1 MSKSR
6 PRRNNAGS
14 KMAAL
19 LDEEERKLLQGDDFY
34 STTYGGFADE
44 ENDKEFHYESPVE
57 DQVDSDFSIDENDE
71 LRSDIED
78 DEQTAKRPK
87 RAQGVQTKAYKEPP
101 RKPKEKK
108 TPVQEAP
115 KAPPPPPLPPP
126 KVHLSD
132 FSIDR
137 RASTINKSAE
147 TVKRVK
153 ERAALARRRLKKMQ
167 KNKKPEPAPLTQ
179 EEILEE
185 CKLTEKLNIE
195 SLKKFQEMEMENRKK
210 AKSAAKRKMDGPF
223 IRYHSIATPLIEE
236 ITSDTKKE
244 DSTSKT
250 EPLMKQKQERTF
262 ITFSEL
268 EVFNKTF
275 PKKKPIVN
283 TSNTSQK
290 ICPITRLPAKY
301 FDPVT
306 RLPYANLQAFRILRE
321 AYYNQLEA
329 KGDRSDP
336 EIAAWVEWRQKNRSA
351 SKQSVI
357 NQVNRPPPVFSQLL
371 SSVNRQNSVAVQPQQ
386 PSVQQPQ
393 QPTQQPQLQPTVI
406 QRPIVVSAQQI
417 ITTNTLTPTS
427 CIQAGGNVVA
437 LQVASASSSGH
448 IIRQQTHSQTLQQ
461 TQQQSI
467 VLPVRTTALTPQLQS
482 SSVTIPNS
490 NIQTV
495 KIGGQ
500 TAQVSWSGNT
510 LQLPR
515 TVATTTLT
523 AQQLQ
528 QLAASRGQVLTS
540 ALHTAL
546 RTGSLAQR
554 GGTHLIATRPGQQ
567 TTLLRPQQQGVRQA
581 PTIALQRPVRAQ
593 TISLQP
599 ATGRAAGQIIMGQAV
614 TSASNVS
621 SPGRQIVVAAGAGG
635 TGTAL
640 NSSRQIVMTH
650 GGQQV
655 RQVLQV
661 TGQGGQ
667 QHQIVVSQGGQIILN
682 PPNSKS

>member
-78 DEQTAKRPK
+78 DEQTAKRVPSGHKEYRPK
-87 RAQGVQTKAYKEPP
+87 RTKSHLANQ
-101 RKPKEKK
+101 RKKK

-115 KAPPPPPLPPP
+115 KAPPPPATTTTPKCIYQTFPSIEEPPP
-126 KVHLSD
+126 
-132 FSIDR
+132 
-137 RASTINKSAE
+137 STNP
-147 TVKRVK
+147 R
-153 ERAALARRRLKKMQ
+153 
-167 KNKKPEPAPLTQ
+167 
-179 EEILEE
+179 
-185 CKLTEKLNIE
+185 KLNGNG
-195 SLKKFQEMEMENRKK
+195 KQGKK

-268 EVFNKTF
+268 E
-275 PKKKPIVN
+275 
-283 TSNTSQK
+283 
-290 ICPITRLPAKY
+290 ICPITRLPAK
-301 FDPVT
+301 
-306 RLPYANLQAFRILRE
+306 E

-357 NQVNRPPPVFSQLL
+357 NQVNRPPPVFF
-371 SSVNRQNSVAVQPQQ
+371 
-386 PSVQQPQ
+386 
-393 QPTQQPQLQPTVI
+393 TIVI
-406 QRPIVVSAQQI
+406 LAAA
-417 ITTNTLTPTS
+417 TTNSAATTTTNS
-427 CIQAGGNVVA
+427 YSETHTGGNVVA